1 MGSNWCRNV
10 YGSDNLNCF
19 QYNQL
24 QIVRAFAIISIFCY
38 VIFISMLYAKTVR
51 SLFAASTALLAC
63 TSRWKDTFSQRT
75 VGMGLRRL
83 SALMVIGCSLFSV
96 VCVCGQ
102 LSTCAVCCVR
112 SRDD

>member
-1 MGSNWCRNV
+1 MVQGLSHSSKMTPL
-10 YGSDNLNCF
+10 GKLMSLI
-19 QYNQL
+19 L
-24 QIVRAFAIISIFCY
+24 SSIAL
-38 VIFISMLYAKTVR
+38 V
-51 SLFAASTALLAC
+51 FAASTALLAC